1 MLHVSL
7 SITPPSCSPDNST
20 LKSRQTYTLQINIAT
35 KKSFSRNR
43 KAVQQPSLSRG
54 YVSFLGCKIWRMHLK
69 VILCPS
75 QMNHVKAKFVRA
87 LSLGTSRTLPEL
99 NKGGETDVPHKPTC
113 KELPQYNQGMKHY
126 SFACRKQT
134 KTSNQKSKSW
144 SFQVPHS

>member
-1 MLHVSL
+1 MSLVLGSLESYFKQDSCMLHVSL

-99 NKGGETDVPHKPTC
+99 NKGG
-113 KELPQYNQGMKHY
+113 
-126 SFACRKQT
+126 KQMFHINPLVKNSPST
-134 KTSNQKSKSW
+134 IKA
-144 SFQVPHS
+144 